1 MASVSQQYVEQY
13 AEYAIE
19 QQRKYGVPASVT
31 LAQGILESA
40 NGRSQLSR
48 ECNNHFGIKAGKA
61 WLDAGGQYGL
71 YTDDKPNEKFCKYA
85 SVGDSYEHH
94 SLILKNNSR
103 YSACFALAQDDY
115 RGWCNGL
122 QKAGY
127 ASSKQYASSLI
138 SVIERM
144 DLTKYDR
151 MAVERGPL
159 ATTEHVSNLSS
170 QQSSGQTNQ
179 QSSHYSFPVKRDEF
193 MLITSPYGN
202 RKDPMNPG
210 QTQFHKGIDIRCK
223 GDNLLATEDN
233 GRVVSVNH
241 NVNTG
246 GGKSVTIEYDRP
258 DGAKC
263 QTTYMHLS
271 EIEVKVGDTVNAGTK
286 IGVSGNTGT
295 RTTGEHL
302 HFEVKQVNA
311 DGTKRNV
318 DPATYLAEIA
328 VKGNIAV
335 TAMHNGNDL
344 LAKYADRIP
353 SQDIAEE
360 DIAVNDTPEEE
371 MTPDGWMKKLL
382 SSEDSGVSLPSNDP
396 VMEMAVTMF
405 TSLMALA
412 VQIDG
417 KDREEAMALAT
428 DAAVNRQIDLS
439 SLTPG
444 LKACT
449 LNIREGQNP
458 VLSITDDRSTF
469 NHELTNAEMTR
480 LSAALNDA
488 SLSDEAKH
496 GRIAG
501 IINNIVV
508 ANQMSQNFDRQMGND
523 QNQGLQR

>member
-48 ECNNHFGIKAGKA
+48 ECNNHFGIKAGKS
-61 WLDAGGQYGL
+61 WLDASGQYGL
-71 YTDDKPNEKFCKYA
+71 YSDDKPNEKFCKYS

-103 YSACFALAQDDY
+103 YAPCFALAQDDY

-127 ASSKQYASSLI
+127 ASSKLYASSLI

-151 MAVERGPL
+151 MAMERGPIA
-159 ATTEHVSNLSS
+159 ATSEVKASP
-170 QQSSGQTNQ
+170 QQSGG
-179 QSSHYSFPVKRDEF
+179 YSFPVKRDEF
-193 MLITSPYGN
+193 LLITSPFGMRN
-202 RKDPMNPG
+202 DPINPG
-210 QTQFHKGIDIRCK
+210 QKQFHKGVDIRCK

-233 GRVVSVNH
+233 GRVVGVNH

-246 GGKSVTIEYDRP
+246 GGKNVTIEYDRP
-258 DGAKC
+258 DGTKYQA
-263 QTTYMHLS
+263 TYMHLS
-271 EIEVKVGDTVNAGTK
+271 EIAVKVGDTVNAGNK

-295 RTTGEHL
+295 RITGEHL
-302 HFEVKQVNA
+302 HFGVKQISA
-311 DGTKRNV
+311 DGTTRDI
-318 DPATYLAEIA
+318 DPAAYLAEIA

-335 TAMHNGNDL
+335 TAMHIGKNL
-344 LAKYADRIP
+344 LEKYADRIP
-353 SQDIAEE
+353 DVAQGE
-360 DIAVNDTPEEE
+360 DMAVDETPEEE

-458 VLSITDDRSTF
+458 VLSITDDKSTF

-488 SLSDEAKH
+488 SLSDEAKQ

-508 ANQMSQNFDRQMGND
+508 ANQMSQNFNRQMGND

>member
-19 QQRKYGVPASVT
+19 QQRKYGIPASVT

-48 ECNNHFGIKAGKA
+48 ECNNHFGIKAGKT
-61 WLDAGGQYGL
+61 WLDAGGQFGL

-103 YSACFALAQDDY
+103 YSGCFNLAQDDY

-127 ASSKQYASSLI
+127 ASSKQYATSLI

-144 DLTKYDR
+144 GLTKYDR
-151 MAVERGPL
+151 MAMERGPI
-159 ATTEHVSNLSS
+159 TTESGLKASLE
-170 QQSSGQTNQ
+170 QSA
-179 QSSHYSFPVKRDEF
+179 HYSFPVKRDEF
-193 MLITSPYGN
+193 LFVTSPYGTRN
-202 RKDPMNPG
+202 DPMNPG
-210 QTQFHKGIDIRCK
+210 QKQFHKGIDIRCK
-223 GDNLLATEDN
+223 SDDLLATENN
-233 GRVVSVNH
+233 GRVVKVNH

-246 GGKSVTIEYDRP
+246 GGKSVTLEYDRP
-258 DGAKC
+258 DGSKY

-271 EIEVKVGDTVNAGTK
+271 EIVVKVGDTVNAGTK

-302 HFEVKQVNA
+302 HFSVSQISA
-311 DGTKRNV
+311 DSSKRDI
-318 DPATYLAEIA
+318 DPAAYLAEIA
-328 VKGNIAV
+328 AKGNIRV
-335 TAMHNGNDL
+335 TAIHNGENL
-344 LAKYADRIP
+344 LAKYADSVSP
-353 SQDIAEE
+353 QLGTGEDLAVADI
-360 DIAVNDTPEEE
+360 PEEE
-371 MTPDGWMKKLL
+371 MSPDDWMKKLL
-382 SSEDSGVSLPSNDP
+382 SSEDSGVSMPSNDP
-396 VMEMAVTMF
+396 VIEMAITMF

-417 KDREEAMALAT
+417 KEREEAMTLAT
-428 DAAVNRQIDLS
+428 DAAVNRRVDLTT
-439 SLTPG
+439 LVPG
-444 LKACT
+444 LKSCV

-458 VLSITDDRSTF
+458 VLSVANDRCLF
-469 NHELTNAEMTR
+469 NHELTNAEMSR
-480 LSAALNDA
+480 LSSVLNDTDM
-488 SLSDEAKH
+488 SIEAKQ

-508 ANQMSQNFDRQMGND
+508 ANQMSQNFDRQVGND
-523 QNQGLQR
+523 QSQGMQR

>member
-40 NGRSQLSR
+40 NGLSQLSR
-48 ECNNHFGIKAGKA
+48 ECNNHFGIKAGKT

-71 YTDDKPNEKFCKYA
+71 YTDDRPNEKFCKYA
-85 SVGDSYEHH
+85 TVGDSYEHH

-122 QKAGY
+122 QTAGY

-159 ATTEHVSNLSS
+159 TPTSDIQTSAGQSN
-170 QQSSGQTNQ
+170 
-179 QSSHYSFPVKRDEF
+179 HYSFPVKRDEF
-193 MLITSPYGN
+193 MLVTSPYGN

-210 QTQFHKGIDIRCK
+210 QTQFHKGVDIQCK
-223 GDNLLATEDN
+223 GDSLLATEDN
-233 GRVVSVNH
+233 GRVVSVSH

-246 GGKSVTIEYDRP
+246 GGKSVTLEYDRP
-258 DGAKC
+258 DGSKY

-271 EIEVKVGDTVNAGTK
+271 EIAVKAGDTVNAGTK

-302 HFEVKQVNA
+302 HFGVKLIGT
-311 DGTKRNV
+311 DGTKRDI
-318 DPATYLAEIA
+318 DPAAYLAEIA
-328 VKGNIAV
+328 SKGNIAV
-335 TAMHNGNDL
+335 TAMHNGNNL
-344 LAKYADRIP
+344 LAKYADQTP
-353 SQDIAEE
+353 QQDAPGE
-360 DIAVNDTPEEE
+360 DMAISETPEEE

-382 SSEDSGVSLPSNDP
+382 SSEDSGVNLPSNDP
-396 VMEMAVTMF
+396 VMEMAITMF

-444 LKACT
+444 LKACN
-449 LNIREGQNP
+449 LAIREGQNP
-458 VLSITDDRSTF
+458 ILSITDDRGSF

-488 SLSDEAKH
+488 NLGNEAKQ

>member
-48 ECNNHFGIKAGKA
+48 ECNNHFGIKAGKS
-61 WLDAGGQYGL
+61 WLDASGQYGL
-71 YTDDKPNEKFCKYA
+71 YSDDKPNEKFCKYS

-103 YSACFALAQDDY
+103 YAPCFALAQDDY

-127 ASSKQYASSLI
+127 ASSKLYASSLI

-151 MAVERGPL
+151 MAMERGPIA
-159 ATTEHVSNLSS
+159 ATSEVKASP
-170 QQSSGQTNQ
+170 QQSGG
-179 QSSHYSFPVKRDEF
+179 YSFPVKRDEF
-193 MLITSPYGN
+193 LLITSPFGMRN
-202 RKDPMNPG
+202 DPINPG
-210 QTQFHKGIDIRCK
+210 QKQFHKGVDIRCK

-233 GRVVSVNH
+233 GRVVGVNH

-258 DGAKC
+258 DGTKYQA
-263 QTTYMHLS
+263 TYMHLS
-271 EIEVKVGDTVNAGTK
+271 EIAVKVGDTVNAGNK

-302 HFEVKQVNA
+302 HFGVKQISA
-311 DGTKRNV
+311 DGTTRDI
-318 DPATYLAEIA
+318 DPAAYLAEIA

-335 TAMHNGNDL
+335 TAMHIGKNL
-344 LAKYADRIP
+344 LEKYADRIP
-353 SQDIAEE
+353 DVAQGE
-360 DIAVNDTPEEE
+360 DMAVDETPEEE

-458 VLSITDDRSTF
+458 VLSITDDKSTF

-488 SLSDEAKH
+488 RLSDEAKQ

-508 ANQMSQNFDRQMGND
+508 ANQMSQNFNRQMGND

>member
-1 MASVSQQYVEQY
+1 MASASQQYVEQY

-48 ECNNHFGIKAGKA
+48 ECNNHFGIKAGKS

-71 YTDDKPNEKFCKYA
+71 YTDDRPNEKFCKYA

-94 SLILKNNSR
+94 SLILRNNSR

-127 ASSKQYASSLI
+127 ASSGQYASSLI

-151 MAVERGPL
+151 MAVERGPI
-159 ATTEHVSNLSS
+159 APEQAANVS
-170 QQSSGQTNQ
+170 TR

-210 QTQFHKGIDIRCK
+210 QTQFHKGVDIQCK
-223 GDNLLATEDN
+223 GDSLLATEDN

-246 GGKSVTIEYDRP
+246 GGKSVTLEYDRP
-258 DGAKC
+258 DGSKY

-271 EIEVKVGDTVNAGTK
+271 EIAVKVGDTVNAGTK

-302 HFEVKQVNA
+302 HFEVKQIGA

-318 DPATYLAEIA
+318 DPAAYLAEIA

-335 TAMHNGNDL
+335 TAMHNGMNL

-353 SQDIAEE
+353 QQDAPGE
-360 DIAVNDTPEEE
+360 DIAISETPEEE

-382 SSEDSGVSLPSNDP
+382 SSEDSGVSLQSNDP

-428 DAAVNRQIDLS
+428 DAAVNRHIDLS

-444 LKACT
+444 LKACSLT
-449 LNIREGQNP
+449 IREGQNP
-458 VLSITDDRSTF
+458 VLSVTDDRGSF
-469 NHELTNAEMTR
+469 DHELTNAEMTR
-480 LSAALNDA
+480 LSVVLNDA
-488 SLSDEAKH
+488 NLGNEAKQ

-501 IINNIVV
+501 IINNIAV
-508 ANQMSQNFDRQMGND
+508 ANRMSQNFDRQVGND

>member
-71 YTDDKPNEKFCKYA
+71 YTDDRPNEKFCKYA

-115 RGWCNGL
+115 RGWCNSL

-127 ASSKQYASSLI
+127 ASSRQYASSLI

-159 ATTEHVSNLSS
+159 APTTEVKASAE
-170 QQSSGQTNQ
+170 

-202 RKDPMNPG
+202 RKDPMNPA
-210 QTQFHKGIDIRCK
+210 QTQFHKGMDIWCK
-223 GDNLLATEDN
+223 GDSLLATEDN
-233 GRVVSVNH
+233 GRVVNVNH
-241 NVNTG
+241 NINTG
-246 GGKSVTIEYDRP
+246 GGKSVTIEYDRA
-258 DGAKC
+258 DGTRY
-263 QTTYMHLS
+263 QTTYMHMS
-271 EIEVKVGDTVNAGTK
+271 EIAVKVGDTVNAGTK

-302 HFEVKQVNA
+302 HFEVKQIGA

-318 DPATYLAEIA
+318 DPAAYLAEIA
-328 VKGNIAV
+328 AKGNIAV
-335 TAMHNGNDL
+335 TAMHNGNNL
-344 LAKYADRIP
+344 LAKYAEQTP
-353 SQDIAEE
+353 QQDIPGE
-360 DIAVNDTPEEE
+360 DMAINETPEEE

-382 SSEDSGVSLPSNDP
+382 SSEDSGVNLPSNDP
-396 VMEMAVTMF
+396 VMEMAIAMF

-444 LKACT
+444 LQACT
-449 LNIREGQNP
+449 LTMQEGRNP
-458 VLSITDDRSTF
+458 VLSITNDRSTF
-469 NHELTNAEMTR
+469 SHALSNAEMTR
-480 LSAALNDA
+480 LSAVLNDPG
-488 SLSDEAKH
+488 LSNEAKQ

>member
-48 ECNNHFGIKAGKA
+48 ECNNHFGIKAGKS
-61 WLDAGGQYGL
+61 WLDAGGQYGI
-71 YTDDKPNEKFCKYA
+71 YTDDRPNEKFCKYA
-85 SVGDSYEHH
+85 TVGDSYEHH

-103 YSACFALAQDDY
+103 YSACFSLAQDDY

-127 ASSKQYASSLI
+127 ASSELYASSLI

-159 ATTEHVSNLSS
+159 TPTSDIQASA
-170 QQSSGQTNQ
+170 G
-179 QSSHYSFPVKRDEF
+179 QSSHYSFPVKRDGF
-193 MLITSPYGN
+193 MLVTSPYGN

-210 QTQFHKGIDIRCK
+210 QTQFHKGVDIQCK
-223 GDNLLATEDN
+223 GDSLLATEDN
-233 GRVVSVNH
+233 GRVVSVSH

-246 GGKSVTIEYDRP
+246 GGKSVTLEYDRP
-258 DGAKC
+258 DGSKY

-271 EIEVKVGDTVNAGTK
+271 EIAVKAGDTVNAGTK

-302 HFEVKQVNA
+302 HFGVKLISA
-311 DGTKRNV
+311 DGAKRDI
-318 DPATYLAEIA
+318 DPAAYLAEIA
-328 VKGNIAV
+328 TKGNIAV
-335 TAMHNGNDL
+335 TAMHNGNNL
-344 LAKYADRIP
+344 LAKYAETHQ
-353 SQDIAEE
+353 QDTPGE
-360 DIAVNDTPEEE
+360 DMAISETPEEE

-382 SSEDSGVSLPSNDP
+382 SSEDSGVNLPSNDP
-396 VMEMAVTMF
+396 VMEMAITMF

-444 LKACT
+444 LKTCNLA
-449 LNIREGQNP
+449 IREGQNP
-458 VLSITDDRSTF
+458 ILSITDDRGSF

-488 SLSDEAKH
+488 NLGNETKQ

>member
-48 ECNNHFGIKAGKA
+48 ECNNHFGIKAGKT

-71 YTDDKPNEKFCKYA
+71 YTDDRPNEKFCKYA
-85 SVGDSYEHH
+85 TVGDSYEHH

-115 RGWCNGL
+115 RGWCNSL

-159 ATTEHVSNLSS
+159 TPTYDM
-170 QQSSGQTNQ
+170 QTPAE

-193 MLITSPYGN
+193 MLVTSPYGN

-210 QTQFHKGIDIRCK
+210 QTQFHKGVDIQCK
-223 GDNLLATEDN
+223 GDRLLATEDN
-233 GRVVSVNH
+233 GRVVSVSH

-246 GGKSVTIEYDRP
+246 GGKSVTLEYDRP
-258 DGAKC
+258 DGSKY

-271 EIEVKVGDTVNAGTK
+271 EIAVKAGDTVNAGTK

-302 HFEVKQVNA
+302 HFGVKLIGA
-311 DGTKRNV
+311 DGAKRDI
-318 DPATYLAEIA
+318 DPAAYLAEIA
-328 VKGNIAV
+328 AKGNIAV
-335 TAMHNGNDL
+335 TAMHNGNNL
-344 LAKYADRIP
+344 LAKYADP
-353 SQDIAEE
+353 THQQDTPGE
-360 DIAVNDTPEEE
+360 DMAISETPEEE

-382 SSEDSGVSLPSNDP
+382 SSEDSGVNLPSNDP
-396 VMEMAVTMF
+396 VMEMAITMF

-417 KDREEAMALAT
+417 KDREEAMTLAT

-444 LKACT
+444 LKACN
-449 LNIREGQNP
+449 LAIREGQNP
-458 VLSITDDRSTF
+458 ILSITDDRGSF

-488 SLSDEAKH
+488 NLGNEAKQ

>member
-48 ECNNHFGIKAGKA
+48 ECNNHFGIKAGKS
-61 WLDAGGQYGL
+61 WLDASGQYGL
-71 YTDDKPNEKFCKYA
+71 YSDDKPNEKFCKYS

-103 YSACFALAQDDY
+103 YAPCFALAQDDY

-127 ASSKQYASSLI
+127 ASSKLYASSLI

-151 MAVERGPL
+151 MAMERGPIA
-159 ATTEHVSNLSS
+159 ATSEVKASP
-170 QQSSGQTNQ
+170 QQSGG
-179 QSSHYSFPVKRDEF
+179 YSFPVKRDEF
-193 MLITSPYGN
+193 LLITSPFGMRN
-202 RKDPMNPG
+202 NPINPG
-210 QTQFHKGIDIRCK
+210 QKQFHKGVDIRCK

-233 GRVVSVNH
+233 GRVVGVNH

-258 DGAKC
+258 DGTKYQA
-263 QTTYMHLS
+263 TYMHLS
-271 EIEVKVGDTVNAGTK
+271 EIAVKVGDTVNAGNK

-302 HFEVKQVNA
+302 HFGVKQISA
-311 DGTKRNV
+311 DGTTRDI
-318 DPATYLAEIA
+318 DPAAYLAEIA

-335 TAMHNGNDL
+335 TAMHIGKNL
-344 LAKYADRIP
+344 LEKYADRIP
-353 SQDIAEE
+353 DVAHGE
-360 DIAVNDTPEEE
+360 DMAVDETPEEE

-458 VLSITDDRSTF
+458 VLSITDDKSTF

-488 SLSDEAKH
+488 SLSDEAKQ

-508 ANQMSQNFDRQMGND
+508 ANQMSQNFNRQMGND

>member
-48 ECNNHFGIKAGKA
+48 ECNNHFGIKAGKS
-61 WLDAGGQYGL
+61 WLDASGQYGL
-71 YTDDKPNEKFCKYA
+71 YSDDKPNEKFCKYS

-103 YSACFALAQDDY
+103 YAPCFALAQDDY

-127 ASSKQYASSLI
+127 ASSKLYASSLI

-151 MAVERGPL
+151 MAMERGPIA
-159 ATTEHVSNLSS
+159 ATSEVKASP
-170 QQSSGQTNQ
+170 QQSGG
-179 QSSHYSFPVKRDEF
+179 YSFPVKRDEF
-193 MLITSPYGN
+193 LLITSPFGMRN
-202 RKDPMNPG
+202 DPINPG
-210 QTQFHKGIDIRCK
+210 QKQFHKGVDIRCK

-233 GRVVSVNH
+233 GRVVGVNH

-246 GGKSVTIEYDRP
+246 GGKSVTLEYDRP
-258 DGAKC
+258 DGTKYQA
-263 QTTYMHLS
+263 TYMHLS
-271 EIEVKVGDTVNAGTK
+271 EIAVKVGDTVNAGNK

-302 HFEVKQVNA
+302 HFGVKQISA
-311 DGTKRNV
+311 DGTTRDI
-318 DPATYLAEIA
+318 DPAAYLAEIA

-335 TAMHNGNDL
+335 TAMHIGKNL
-344 LAKYADRIP
+344 LEKYADRIP
-353 SQDIAEE
+353 DVAQGE
-360 DIAVNDTPEEE
+360 DMAVDETPEEE

-396 VMEMAVTMF
+396 VMEMTVTMF

-458 VLSITDDRSTF
+458 VLSITDDKSTF

-488 SLSDEAKH
+488 SLSDEAKQ

-508 ANQMSQNFDRQMGND
+508 ANQMSQNFNRQMGND

>member
-48 ECNNHFGIKAGKA
+48 ECNNHFGIKAGKS

-71 YTDDKPNEKFCKYA
+71 YSDDKPNEKFCKYT

-103 YSACFALAQDDY
+103 YAPCFALAQDDY

-151 MAVERGPL
+151 MAMERGPIA
-159 ATTEHVSNLSS
+159 ATSEVKASP
-170 QQSSGQTNQ
+170 QQSGG
-179 QSSHYSFPVKRDEF
+179 YSFPVKRDESL
-193 MLITSPYGN
+193 LITSPFGMRN
-202 RKDPMNPG
+202 DPINSG
-210 QTQFHKGIDIRCK
+210 QKQFHKGVDIRCK

-233 GRVVSVNH
+233 GRIVGVNH
-241 NVNTG
+241 NVNNG

-258 DGAKC
+258 DGTKYQA
-263 QTTYMHLS
+263 TYMHLS
-271 EIEVKVGDTVNAGTK
+271 EISVKAGDTVNAGTK

-302 HFEVKQVNA
+302 HFGVKQISA
-311 DGTKRNV
+311 DGTTRDI
-318 DPATYLAEIA
+318 DPAAYLAEIA

-335 TAMHNGNDL
+335 TAVHNGKNL
-344 LAKYADRIP
+344 LEKYADQIP
-353 SQDIAEE
+353 DVAPGE
-360 DIAVNDTPEEE
+360 DIAVDETPEEE

-382 SSEDSGVSLPSNDP
+382 SSEDSGVNLPSNDP
-396 VMEMAVTMF
+396 VMEMAVIMF

-428 DAAVNRQIDLS
+428 EAAVNRKIDLS

-458 VLSITDDRSTF
+458 VLSITDDKSTF
-469 NHELTNAEMTR
+469 NHELTNVEMTR

-488 SLSDEAKH
+488 SLNDEAKQ

-508 ANQMSQNFDRQMGND
+508 ANQMSQSFNRQMGND

>member
-48 ECNNHFGIKAGKA
+48 ECNNHFGIKAGKS
-61 WLDAGGQYGL
+61 WLDASGQYGL
-71 YTDDKPNEKFCKYA
+71 YSDDKPNEKFCKYS

-103 YSACFALAQDDY
+103 YAPCFALAQDDY

-127 ASSKQYASSLI
+127 ASSKLYASSLI

-151 MAVERGPL
+151 MAMERGPIA
-159 ATTEHVSNLSS
+159 ATSEVKASP
-170 QQSSGQTNQ
+170 QQSGG
-179 QSSHYSFPVKRDEF
+179 YSFPVKCDEF
-193 MLITSPYGN
+193 LLITSPFGMRN
-202 RKDPMNPG
+202 DPINPG
-210 QTQFHKGIDIRCK
+210 QKQFHKGVDIRCK

-233 GRVVSVNH
+233 GHIVGVNH

-258 DGAKC
+258 DGTKYQA
-263 QTTYMHLS
+263 TYMHLS
-271 EIEVKVGDTVNAGTK
+271 EIAVKVGDTVNAGNK

-302 HFEVKQVNA
+302 HFGVKQISA
-311 DGTKRNV
+311 DGTTRDI
-318 DPATYLAEIA
+318 DPAAYLAEIA

-335 TAMHNGNDL
+335 TAMHIGKNL
-344 LAKYADRIP
+344 LEKYADRITDVA
-353 SQDIAEE
+353 QGE
-360 DIAVNDTPEEE
+360 DMAVDETPEEE

-458 VLSITDDRSTF
+458 VLSITDDKSTF

-488 SLSDEAKH
+488 SLSDEAKQ

-508 ANQMSQNFDRQMGND
+508 ANQMSQNFNRQMGND

>member
-13 AEYAIE
+13 AEYAIV

-48 ECNNHFGIKAGKA
+48 ECNNHFGIKAGKS
-61 WLDAGGQYGL
+61 WLDASGQYGL
-71 YTDDKPNEKFCKYA
+71 YSDDKPNEKFCKYS

-103 YSACFALAQDDY
+103 YAPCFALAQDDY

-127 ASSKQYASSLI
+127 ASSKLYASSLI

-151 MAVERGPL
+151 MAMERGPIA
-159 ATTEHVSNLSS
+159 ATSEVKASP
-170 QQSSGQTNQ
+170 QQSGG
-179 QSSHYSFPVKRDEF
+179 YSFPVKRDEF
-193 MLITSPYGN
+193 LLITSPFGMRN
-202 RKDPMNPG
+202 DPINPG
-210 QTQFHKGIDIRCK
+210 QKQFHKGVDIRCK

-233 GRVVSVNH
+233 GRVVGVNH

-258 DGAKC
+258 DGTKYQA
-263 QTTYMHLS
+263 TYMHLS
-271 EIEVKVGDTVNAGTK
+271 EIAVKVGDTVNAGNK

-302 HFEVKQVNA
+302 HFGVKQISA
-311 DGTKRNV
+311 DGTTRDI
-318 DPATYLAEIA
+318 DPAAYLAEIA

-335 TAMHNGNDL
+335 TAMHIGKNL
-344 LAKYADRIP
+344 LEKYADRIP
-353 SQDIAEE
+353 DVAQGE
-360 DIAVNDTPEEE
+360 DMAVDETPEEE

-458 VLSITDDRSTF
+458 VLSITDDKSTF

-488 SLSDEAKH
+488 SLSDEAKQ

-508 ANQMSQNFDRQMGND
+508 ANQMSQNFNRQMGND

>member
-13 AEYAIE
+13 AEFAIE

-48 ECNNHFGIKAGKA
+48 ECNNHFGIKAGKS

-71 YTDDKPNEKFCKYA
+71 YYDDRPNEKFCKYS

-103 YSACFALAQDDY
+103 YAPCFALAQDDY

-151 MAVERGPL
+151 MAMERGPIA
-159 ATTEHVSNLSS
+159 ATSEVKASP
-170 QQSSGQTNQ
+170 QQSGG
-179 QSSHYSFPVKRDEF
+179 YSFPVKRDEF
-193 MLITSPYGN
+193 LLITSPFGMRN
-202 RKDPMNPG
+202 DPINSG
-210 QTQFHKGIDIRCK
+210 QKQFHKGVDIRCK

-233 GRVVSVNH
+233 GRIVGVNH
-241 NVNTG
+241 NVNNG

-258 DGAKC
+258 DGTKYQA
-263 QTTYMHLS
+263 TYMHLS
-271 EIEVKVGDTVNAGTK
+271 EIAVKVGDTVNAGNK

-302 HFEVKQVNA
+302 HFGVKQISA
-311 DGTKRNV
+311 DGTTRDI
-318 DPATYLAEIA
+318 DPAAYLAEIA

-335 TAMHNGNDL
+335 TAMHNGKNL
-344 LAKYADRIP
+344 LEKYADRIP
-353 SQDIAEE
+353 DVAQGE
-360 DIAVNDTPEEE
+360 DMAVDETPEEE

-444 LKACT
+444 LKACN

-458 VLSITDDRSTF
+458 VLSITDDRSSY
-469 NHELTNAEMTR
+469 NHELTNAEISR
-480 LSAALNDA
+480 ISAALNDA
-488 SLSDEAKH
+488 SLSDEAKQ

-501 IINNIVV
+501 IINNIAV
-508 ANQMSQNFDRQMGND
+508 ANQMSQNFNRQVGTD
-523 QNQGLQR
+523 QTQGLQR

>member
-127 ASSKQYASSLI
+127 ASSGQYASSLI

-144 DLTKYDR
+144 GLTKYDS

-159 ATTEHVSNLSS
+159 IPTSDI
-170 QQSSGQTNQ
+170 QTSDE
-179 QSSHYSFPVKRDEF
+179 QSSHYSFPVNRDEF
-193 MLITSPYGN
+193 MLVTSPYGN

-210 QTQFHKGIDIRCK
+210 QTQFHKGVDIQCK
-223 GDNLLATEDN
+223 GDSLLATEDN

-246 GGKSVTIEYDRP
+246 GGKSVTLEYDRP
-258 DGAKC
+258 DGSKY

-271 EIEVKVGDTVNAGTK
+271 EIAVKTGDTVNAGAK

-302 HFEVKQVNA
+302 HFGVKMIGA
-311 DGTKRNV
+311 DGTKRDI
-318 DPATYLAEIA
+318 DPAAYLAEIA
-328 VKGNIAV
+328 VKGNISV
-335 TAMHNGNDL
+335 SAMHNGNNL
-344 LAKYADRIP
+344 LAKYADQVP
-353 SQDIAEE
+353 QYGTPGEN
-360 DIAVNDTPEEE
+360 IAVDKTPEEE

-412 VQIDG
+412 VQVDG

-428 DAAVNRQIDLS
+428 DAAVNRQIDLG

-444 LKACT
+444 LKACNLT
-449 LNIREGQNP
+449 VREGQNP
-458 VLSITDDRSTF
+458 VLSITDDRGSF

-480 LSAALNDA
+480 LSATLNDA
-488 SLSDEAKH
+488 NLGNEAKQ

>member
-19 QQRKYGVPASVT
+19 QQCKYGVPASVT

-48 ECNNHFGIKAGKA
+48 ECNNHFGIKAGKS

-71 YTDDKPNEKFCKYA
+71 YTDDSPNEKFCKYA
-85 SVGDSYEHH
+85 TVGDSYEHH

-127 ASSKQYASSLI
+127 ASSGQYASSLI

-159 ATTEHVSNLSS
+159 IPTSDV
-170 QQSSGQTNQ
+170 QTSAG
-179 QSSHYSFPVKRDEF
+179 QSSHYSFPVKRDGF
-193 MLITSPYGN
+193 MLVTSPYGN
-202 RKDPMNPG
+202 RKDPMNLG
-210 QTQFHKGIDIRCK
+210 QTQFHKGVDIQCK
-223 GDNLLATEDN
+223 GDSLLATEDN

-246 GGKSVTIEYDRP
+246 GGKSVTLEYDRP
-258 DGAKC
+258 DGSKY

-271 EIEVKVGDTVNAGTK
+271 EIAVKAGDTVNAGTK

-302 HFEVKQVNA
+302 HFGVKLIGA
-311 DGTKRNV
+311 DGAKRDI
-318 DPATYLAEIA
+318 DPAAYLAEIA

-335 TAMHNGNDL
+335 TAMHNGKNL
-344 LAKYADRIP
+344 LEKYADRIP
-353 SQDIAEE
+353 DVAPGE
-360 DIAVNDTPEEE
+360 DMAVDETPEED

-444 LKACT
+444 LKACS
-449 LNIREGQNP
+449 LNIHEGQNP
-458 VLSITDDRSTF
+458 VLSITDDKSTY
-469 NHELTNAEMTR
+469 NHELTNAEMSR
-480 LSAALNDA
+480 ISAALNDA
-488 SLSDEAKH
+488 SLSDEAKQ

-501 IINNIVV
+501 IINNIAV
-508 ANQMSQNFDRQMGND
+508 ANQMSQNFNSQLGND

>member
-61 WLDAGGQYGL
+61 WLDAGGQFGL

-103 YSACFALAQDDY
+103 YSDCFNLAQDDY

-127 ASSKQYASSLI
+127 ASSKQYANSLI

-151 MAVERGPL
+151 MAMERGPIAMDAGL
-159 ATTEHVSNLSS
+159 KASA
-170 QQSSGQTNQ
+170 GQPAN
-179 QSSHYSFPVKRDEF
+179 YSFPVKRDEF
-193 MLITSPYGN
+193 MLITSPYGTRN
-202 RKDPMNPG
+202 DPMNPG
-210 QTQFHKGIDIRCK
+210 QSSRSAFDRKNQFHKGIDIRCK
-223 GDNLLATEDN
+223 GDDLLATENN
-233 GRVVSVNH
+233 GRVVKVNN

-246 GGKSVTIEYDRP
+246 GGKSVTLEYDRP
-258 DGAKC
+258 DGSKY

-271 EIEVKVGDTVNAGTK
+271 EISVKVGDSVNAGTK

-302 HFEVKQVNA
+302 HFSVSQIST
-311 DGTKRNV
+311 DGTKRDI
-318 DPATYLAEIA
+318 DPAAYLAEIA
-328 VKGNIAV
+328 AKGYIKV
-335 TAMHNGNDL
+335 TAMHNGTDL

-353 SQDIAEE
+353 QHEAPGEE
-360 DIAVNDTPEEE
+360 VAVEDTPIEE
-371 MTPDGWMKKLL
+371 MSPDDWMKKLL
-382 SSEDSGVSLPSNDP
+382 SSEDSGVNMPSNDP
-396 VMEMAVTMF
+396 VMEMAITMF
-405 TSLMALA
+405 TSLMVLA

-417 KDREEAMALAT
+417 RNRDEAMALAT

-439 SLTPG
+439 PLTPG
-444 LKACT
+444 LKACSLT
-449 LNIREGQNP
+449 IREGQNP
-458 VLSITDDRSTF
+458 LLSITDDRGKF
-469 NHELTNAEMTR
+469 NHELTNAEMAR
-480 LSAALNDA
+480 LSAVLNDA
-488 SLSDEAKH
+488 NIGNEAKQ

-508 ANQMSQNFDRQMGND
+508 ANQMSQNFDRQVGND
-523 QNQGLQR
+523 QSQGMQR

>member
-19 QQRKYGVPASVT
+19 QQRKYGIPASVT

-61 WLDAGGQYGL
+61 WLDAGGQFGL

-103 YSACFALAQDDY
+103 YSDCFNLPQDDY

-151 MAVERGPL
+151 MAIERGPI
-159 ATTEHVSNLSS
+159 ATDSRVTASPE
-170 QQSSGQTNQ
+170 QTV
-179 QSSHYSFPVKRDEF
+179 HYSFPVKRDEF
-193 MLITSPYGN
+193 MLVTSPYGTRN
-202 RKDPMNPG
+202 DPMNPSHN
-210 QTQFHKGIDIRCK
+210 QFHKGIDIKCK
-223 GDNLLATEDN
+223 GDSLHATENN
-233 GRVVSVNH
+233 GRVVNVNH

-246 GGKSVTIEYDRP
+246 GGKSVTLEYDRP
-258 DGAKC
+258 DGSKYQA
-263 QTTYMHLS
+263 TYMHLS
-271 EIEVKVGDTVNAGTK
+271 EIAVKVGDTVNAGIK

-295 RTTGEHL
+295 RSTGEHL
-302 HFEVKQVNA
+302 HFAISKIAA
-311 DGTKRNV
+311 DGTKRDI
-318 DPATYLAEIA
+318 DPAAYLAEIA
-328 VKGNIAV
+328 TKGKIAV
-335 TAMHNGNDL
+335 KAMHNGTDL
-344 LAKYADRIP
+344 LAKYSDRIP
-353 SQDIAEE
+353 QHD
-360 DIAVNDTPEEE
+360 DPGEE
-371 MTPDGWMKKLL
+371 MTVEDTPVEKTSPDEWMKKLL
-382 SSEDSGVSLPSNDP
+382 SSEDSGVSIPSNDP

-417 KDREEAMALAT
+417 MDREEAMDLAT
-428 DAAVNRQIDLS
+428 DAAVNRRIDLTT
-439 SLTPG
+439 LAPG
-444 LKACT
+444 LKSCV

-458 VLSITDDRSTF
+458 ILSVANDRCSF

-480 LSAALNDA
+480 LSSVLNDTA
-488 SLSDEAKH
+488 MSNEVKQ

-501 IINNIVV
+501 IINNIIV
-508 ANQMSQNFDRQMGND
+508 ANQMSQNFDRQVSND
-523 QNQGLQR
+523 QSQSMQR

>member
-48 ECNNHFGIKAGKA
+48 ECNNHFGIKAGKS
-61 WLDAGGQYGL
+61 WLDAGGQYGI
-71 YTDDKPNEKFCKYA
+71 YTDDRPNEKFCKYA
-85 SVGDSYEHH
+85 TVGDSYEHH

-144 DLTKYDR
+144 DLTKYDS

-159 ATTEHVSNLSS
+159 TPTSDIQASA
-170 QQSSGQTNQ
+170 G
-179 QSSHYSFPVKRDEF
+179 QSSHYSFPVKRDGF
-193 MLITSPYGN
+193 MLVTSPYGN

-210 QTQFHKGIDIRCK
+210 QTQFHKGVDIQCK
-223 GDNLLATEDN
+223 GDSLLATEDN

-246 GGKSVTIEYDRP
+246 GGKSVTLEYDRP
-258 DGAKC
+258 DGSKY

-271 EIEVKVGDTVNAGTK
+271 EIAVKAGDTVNAGTK

-302 HFEVKQVNA
+302 HFGVKLIGA
-311 DGTKRNV
+311 DGAKRDI
-318 DPATYLAEIA
+318 DPAAYLAEIA
-328 VKGNIAV
+328 AKGNIAV
-335 TAMHNGNDL
+335 TAMHNGNNL
-344 LAKYADRIP
+344 LTKYADP
-353 SQDIAEE
+353 THQQDTPGE
-360 DIAVNDTPEEE
+360 DMAISETPEEE

-382 SSEDSGVSLPSNDP
+382 SSEDSGVNLPSNDP
-396 VMEMAVTMF
+396 VMEMAITMF

-444 LKACT
+444 LKACN
-449 LNIREGQNP
+449 LAIREGQNP
-458 VLSITDDRSTF
+458 ILSITDDRGSF

-488 SLSDEAKH
+488 NLGNEAKQ

-508 ANQMSQNFDRQMGND
+508 ANQMSLNFDRQMGND

>member
-48 ECNNHFGIKAGKA
+48 ECNNHFGIKAGKS

-71 YTDDKPNEKFCKYA
+71 YTDDRPNEKFCKYA
-85 SVGDSYEHH
+85 TVGDSYEHH

-159 ATTEHVSNLSS
+159 TPTSDIQTSVG
-170 QQSSGQTNQ
+170 QSG
-179 QSSHYSFPVKRDEF
+179 HYSFPVKRDEF
-193 MLITSPYGN
+193 MLVTSPYGN
-202 RKDPMNPG
+202 RQDPMNPA
-210 QTQFHKGIDIRCK
+210 QTQFHKGVDIQCK
-223 GDNLLATEDN
+223 GDSLLATEDN

-246 GGKSVTIEYDRP
+246 GGKNVTLEYGRP
-258 DGAKC
+258 DGSKY

-271 EIEVKVGDTVNAGTK
+271 EIAVKAGDTVNAGTK

-302 HFEVKQVNA
+302 HFGVKLIGA
-311 DGTKRNV
+311 DGTKRDI
-318 DPATYLAEIA
+318 DPAAYLAEIA
-328 VKGNIAV
+328 AKGNIAV
-335 TAMHNGNDL
+335 TAMHNGNNL
-344 LAKYADRIP
+344 LAKYADQTP
-353 SQDIAEE
+353 QQDAPVE
-360 DIAVNDTPEEE
+360 DMAISETPEEE

-382 SSEDSGVSLPSNDP
+382 SSEDSGVNLPSNDP
-396 VMEMAVTMF
+396 VMEMAITMF

-444 LKACT
+444 LKACN
-449 LNIREGQNP
+449 LAIRDRQNP
-458 VLSITDDRSTF
+458 ILSITDDRGSF

-488 SLSDEAKH
+488 NLGNEAKQ

-508 ANQMSQNFDRQMGND
+508 ANQMSQDFDRQMGND

>member
-48 ECNNHFGIKAGKA
+48 ECNNHFGIKAGKS
-61 WLDAGGQYGL
+61 WLDSGGQYGL
-71 YTDDKPNEKFCKYA
+71 YSDDRPNEKFCKYA

-94 SLILKNNSR
+94 SLILRNNSR

-127 ASSKQYASSLI
+127 ASSNQYASSLI

-144 DLTKYDR
+144 GLTKYDR
-151 MAVERGPL
+151 MAVERGPIL
-159 ATTEHVSNLSS
+159 QASQSEDLTE
-170 QQSSGQTNQ
+170 
-179 QSSHYSFPVKRDEF
+179 QSSHYSFPVQRDEF
-193 MLITSPYGN
+193 LFVTSSYGTRN
-202 RKDPMNPG
+202 DPMNPS
-210 QTQFHKGIDIRCK
+210 QKQFHKGVDIRCK

-233 GRVVSVNH
+233 GRVVKVNH

-258 DGAKC
+258 DGTKYQA
-263 QTTYMHLS
+263 TYMHLS
-271 EIEVKVGDTVNAGTK
+271 EIAVKVGDTVNAGNK

-302 HFEVKQVNA
+302 HFGVKQISA
-311 DGTKRNV
+311 DGTTRDI
-318 DPATYLAEIA
+318 DPAAYLAEIA

-335 TAMHNGNDL
+335 TAMHIGKNL
-344 LAKYADRIP
+344 LEKYADRIP
-353 SQDIAEE
+353 DVAQGE
-360 DIAVNDTPEEE
+360 DMAVDETPEEE

-458 VLSITDDRSTF
+458 VLSITDDKSTF

-488 SLSDEAKH
+488 NLGNEAKQ

-508 ANQMSQNFDRQMGND
+508 ANQMSQNFNRQMGND

>member
-71 YTDDKPNEKFCKYA
+71 YTDDRPNEKFCKYA

-159 ATTEHVSNLSS
+159 APTTEVKASAE
-170 QQSSGQTNQ
+170 
-179 QSSHYSFPVKRDEF
+179 QSSHYSFPVNRDEF

-202 RKDPMNPG
+202 RKDPMNPA
-210 QTQFHKGIDIRCK
+210 QTQFHKGVDIRCK
-223 GDNLLATEDN
+223 GDSLLATEDN
-233 GRVVSVNH
+233 GRVVNVNH

-258 DGAKC
+258 DGSKYQA
-263 QTTYMHLS
+263 TYMHMS
-271 EIEVKVGDTVNAGTK
+271 EIAVKVGDTVNAGDK
-286 IGVSGNTGT
+286 VGVSGNTGT

-302 HFEVKQVNA
+302 HFEVKQIGVG
-311 DGTKRNV
+311 GTKRNI
-318 DPATYLAEIA
+318 DPAAYLAEIA

-335 TAMHNGNDL
+335 TAMHNGNNL

-353 SQDIAEE
+353 QQDAPGEDMAMEEAPEE
-360 DIAVNDTPEEE
+360 D

-382 SSEDSGVSLPSNDP
+382 SSEDSGVNLPSNDP
-396 VMEMAVTMF
+396 VMEMAVSMF

-428 DAAVNRQIDLS
+428 NAAVNRQIDLS

-444 LKACT
+444 LKVCSLT
-449 LNIREGQNP
+449 MREGLNP
-458 VLSITDDRSTF
+458 VLSITNDRSTF
-469 NHELTNAEMTR
+469 NHELSNAEMTR
-480 LSAALNDA
+480 LSAVLND
-488 SLSDEAKH
+488 SGLSNEAKQ

>member
-19 QQRKYGVPASVT
+19 QQRKYSVPASVT

-48 ECNNHFGIKAGKA
+48 ECNNHFGIKAGKS
-61 WLDAGGQYGL
+61 WLDAGGQYGI
-71 YTDDKPNEKFCKYA
+71 YTDDRPNEKFCKYA

-103 YSACFALAQDDY
+103 YSACFSLAQDDY

-127 ASSKQYASSLI
+127 ASSELYASSLI

-159 ATTEHVSNLSS
+159 TPTSDIQASA
-170 QQSSGQTNQ
+170 G
-179 QSSHYSFPVKRDEF
+179 QSSHYSFPVKRDGF
-193 MLITSPYGN
+193 MLVTSPYGN

-210 QTQFHKGIDIRCK
+210 QTQFHKGVDIQCK
-223 GDNLLATEDN
+223 GDSLLATEDN
-233 GRVVSVNH
+233 GRVVSVSH

-246 GGKSVTIEYDRP
+246 GGKSVTLEYDRP
-258 DGAKC
+258 DGSKY

-271 EIEVKVGDTVNAGTK
+271 EIAVKAGDTVNAGTK

-302 HFEVKQVNA
+302 HFGVKLIGA
-311 DGTKRNV
+311 DGTKRDI
-318 DPATYLAEIA
+318 DPAAYLAEIA
-328 VKGNIAV
+328 AKGNIAV
-335 TAMHNGNDL
+335 TAMHNGNNL

-353 SQDIAEE
+353 QQDTPGEDMAVDETTEE
-360 DIAVNDTPEEE
+360 D

-382 SSEDSGVSLPSNDP
+382 SSEDSGVNLPSNDP
-396 VMEMAVTMF
+396 VMEMAITMF

-444 LKACT
+444 LKACS
-449 LNIREGQNP
+449 LSIREGQNP
-458 VLSITDDRSTF
+458 ILSITDDKGSF

-488 SLSDEAKH
+488 NLGNEAKQ